1 MIHLAVFVLLAIY
14 LAHTVLAESRYSPTV
29 TIRKTQFG
37 SARRFTQQLRVE
49 NIPYMFE
56 IEQLQD
62 ILQPGLQHHVFASHY
77 ANHEVQIFHPTQAT
91 RIDNY
96 GNLTRSLLS
105 SIDGANLAYSF
116 NNQLLLP
123 SVSGL
128 ASEIDAHVTG
138 LFAPLSNFQTKVDF
152 WFGVKT
158 SQFPRVVHFGSRRF
172 LMSPTQSWRLHLCSW
187 AKYQQATARCP
198 EPTLVRCQDEWIMN
212 RQASIYDRMPMTPF
226 TIPKG
231 VFVYIPAGY
240 WYQVE
245 LLDAS
250 SLDMILQLD
259 YQTTWSYV
267 LAQTTDWLLW
277 QGGGEDSSRSGFAVP
292 PDEDSSR

>member
-1 MIHLAVFVLLAIY
+1 MIHLALFALLALY
-14 LAHTVLAESRYSPTV
+14 LAHTVLAESRYSATV

-37 SARRFTQQLRVE
+37 SARRFTQLLRAD
-49 NIPYMFE
+49 NIPYMFD
-56 IEQLQD
+56 IEPLQE
-62 ILQPGLQHHVFASHY
+62 ILQPGLQHHIFASHY
-77 ANHEVQIFHPTQAT
+77 ANHEVQIFHPSLPT

-105 SIDGANLAYSF
+105 SVDGANLAYSF
-116 NNQLLLP
+116 NNHLLLP

-128 ASEIDAHVTG
+128 SAEIEAHVAG
-138 LFAPLSNFQTKVDF
+138 LFAPLSTLHTKVDF

-187 AKYQQATARCP
+187 RKYQQASARAP
-198 EPTLVRCQDEWIMN
+198 DPTLARCQDEWVMH
-212 RQASIYDRMPMTPF
+212 RDASVYDRIPMTPF

-231 VFVYIPAGY
+231 VFVYLPAGY

-250 SLDMILQLD
+250 SVDMVLQLD
-259 YQTTWSYV
+259 YQTTWNYV
-267 LAQTTDWLLW
+267 LAQTTDWLL
-277 QGGGEDSSRSGFAVP
+277 GSAASVKLD
-292 PDEDSSR
+292 DETYNS